1 MKEIKG
7 KNINIL
13 LKTVI
18 PKLTGSEGLTV
29 KTGKVVTNLGV
40 HWNKRP
46 RPGPD
51 EGSINKMW

>member
-13 LKTVI
+13 LKTII
-18 PKLTGSEGLTV
+18 PKLIGSERLTV
-29 KTGKVVTNLGV
+29 KTGKVVTNLGI

-51 EGSINKMW
+51 EGSIHKT